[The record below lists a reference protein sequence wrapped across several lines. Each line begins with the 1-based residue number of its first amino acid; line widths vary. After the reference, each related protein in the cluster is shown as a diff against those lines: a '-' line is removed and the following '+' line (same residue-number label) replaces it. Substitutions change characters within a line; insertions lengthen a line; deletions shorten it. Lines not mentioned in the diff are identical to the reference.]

1 MAVIIFSILGALV
14 LFLYSLSNLSTS
26 FNELLGEK
34 VKKWMALTTR
44 NVFFSLITGIVA
56 TTVLNSSSVVIILTI
71 LFINSGALTF
81 RNSMGIILG
90 ANIGTTVSSQLIA
103 LNIGMYSPI
112 LLAVGLIGLFLKLNN
127 LHWTKVFEATFF
139 LGLLFFSLFLMEHS
153 VEPLKNQP
161 FFAEWMMHLE
171 NPLSGVFAGAVVTVI
186 LQSSSATVG
195 IAIVLAKKA
204 AISLTASIAVMMGAE
219 LGTCADTLLAT
230 IKGSRASLKAGLFHL
245 FFNLFSILVGVIF
258 FVPFVRLVQ
267 WYSGEASL
275 QTMVANA
282 HVGFN
287 IMGVLIAVW
296 FLPFFEKLLNK
307 MIPEKTH
314 KS

>member
-1 MAVIIFSILGALV
+1 MVIIIFSILGTLV
-14 LFLYSLSNLSTS
+14 IFLYSLINISKS
-26 FNELLGEK
+26 FNELLGEN
-34 VKKWMALTTR
+34 VKKWMALMSR
-44 NVFFSLITGIVA
+44 NVFFSLITGVLA
-56 TTVLNSSSVVIILTI
+56 TTLLNSSSVVIILTI
-71 LFINSGALTF
+71 LFINSGVLTF

-90 ANIGTTVSSQLIA
+90 ANIGTTFSSQLIA

-112 LLAVGLIGLFLKLNN
+112 LLAVGLVGQFLKLN
-127 LHWTKVFEATFF
+127 LHWSKVFEALFF

-153 VEPLKNQP
+153 VEPLKNLP
-161 FFAEWMMHLE
+161 IFAEWMMHLE
-171 NPLSGVFAGAVVTVI
+171 KPFAGVFAGAVVTVI

-230 IKGSRASLKAGLFHL
+230 IRGARASIKAGLFHL
-245 FFNLFSILVGVIF
+245 FFNLFSILVGVLF
-258 FVPFVRLVQ
+258 FVPFVRLIQ
-267 WYSGEASL
+267 WYSGDASL

-287 IMGVLIAVW
+287 IMGVLIVVW
-296 FLPFFEKLLNK
+296 FLPFFEKLLNR
-307 MIPEKTH
+307 MIPEKTI
-314 KS
+314 KN

>member
-1 MAVIIFSILGALV
+1 MAVIIFSVLGALV

-34 VKKWMALTTR
+34 VKKWMALMTR
-44 NVFFSLITGIVA
+44 NVFLSLITGILA
-56 TTVLNSSSVVIILTI
+56 TTLLNSSSVVIIITI
-71 LFINSGALTF
+71 LFINSGILTL

-103 LNIGMYSPI
+103 LNIGIYSPI
-112 LLAVGLIGLFLKLNN
+112 LLVVGLMGQFLKFDS
-127 LHWTKVFEATFF
+127 HWSKVFNALFY

-161 FFAEWMMHLE
+161 FFAEWMRHLE
-171 NPLSGVFAGAVVTVI
+171 NPFSGIFAGAVVTVI

-204 AISLTASIAVMMGAE
+204 AISLTASIAVMMGSE

-230 IKGSRASLKAGLFHL
+230 IKGTRASLKAGLFHL
-245 FFNLFSILVGVIF
+245 FFNLFSILVGVLF

-287 IMGVLIAVW
+287 IMGVLIVVW
-296 FLPFFEKLLNK
+296 FLPFFEKLLNH
-307 MIPEKTH
+307 MIPDKIH

>member
-1 MAVIIFSILGALV
+1 LV
-14 LFLYSLSNLSTS
+14 LFLYSLSKLSTS
-26 FNELLGEK
+26 FNELLGEN
-34 VKKWMALTTR
+34 VKKLMASMTR
-44 NVFFSLITGIVA
+44 NVFFSLITGILA
-56 TTVLNSSSVVIILTI
+56 TTLLNSSSVVIILTI

-103 LNIGMYSPI
+103 LNIGIYSPI
-112 LLAVGLIGLFLKLNN
+112 LLVVGLLGQFLKLN
-127 LHWTKVFEATFF
+127 LHWSKVFEALFY

-161 FFAEWMMHLE
+161 FFAKWMMHLE
-171 NPLSGVFAGAVVTVI
+171 NPLAGIFAGAVVTVI

-195 IAIVLAKKA
+195 IAIVVAKQA
-204 AISLTASIAVMMGAE
+204 AISLTASIAVMMGSE

-230 IKGSRASLKAGLFHL
+230 IKGNRASLKAGLFHL
-245 FFNLFSILVGVIF
+245 FFNLLSILVGVIF

-267 WYSGEASL
+267 WYSGEAAL
-275 QTMVANA
+275 QTMLANA

-287 IMGVLIAVW
+287 IMGVLIFIW
-296 FLPFFEKLLNK
+296 FLPFFEKLLNQLLPDK
-307 MIPEKTH
+307 IH
-314 KS
+314 NS